1 MKPLFSR
8 DLTENRKNREQNGE
22 EFLVQAPSLL
32 LTSRL
37 ESANASVMETIRRS
51 RLPLALWLLKMLCG
65 GFAALLL
72 AILVLLVVKDGMAGA
87 YAAGAWIFWCAGGCS
102 LAFILLFAL
111 EKNRE
116 QEALRDGDA
125 EDRLFALSSAAEAI
139 YAELNV
145 PETAKEIDVLLFCY
159 RVKNGEPRPRP
170 RNAMHPTQ
178 YSIFSPLTYV
188 EDDRFVLACLEGKY
202 AVPLSALK
210 SIRTVRRRI
219 TFAGWNK
226 DTAPTDK
233 SFKPFLSGFDL
244 NGYVRC
250 RWYHVLEFEANGET
264 WGLYFPNYELQ
275 TVEELTGLKADE

>member
-37 ESANASVMETIRRS
+37 ESANASVMETIQRS

-111 EKNRE
+111 EK
-116 QEALRDGDA
+116 
-125 EDRLFALSSAAEAI
+125 
-139 YAELNV
+139 
-145 PETAKEIDVLLFCY
+145 
-159 RVKNGEPRPRP
+159 
-170 RNAMHPTQ
+170 
-178 YSIFSPLTYV
+178 
-188 EDDRFVLACLEGKY
+188 
-202 AVPLSALK
+202 
-210 SIRTVRRRI
+210 TVSRRRFGTGTQKI
-219 TFAGWNK
+219 GC
-226 DTAPTDK
+226 
-233 SFKPFLSGFDL
+233 SPFPRQPRRS
-244 NGYVRC
+244 
-250 RWYHVLEFEANGET
+250 T
-264 WGLYFPNYELQ
+264 PS
-275 TVEELTGLKADE
+275 